1 MLKLTYMSVIENCD
15 KTLIS
20 DTQGRIFSDL
30 KIKIRR
36 KGKERKNYISWGK
49 DYRTWLFVNSYCQLK

>member
-1 MLKLTYMSVIENCD
+1 MLKLTYMSVIEKYD

-20 DTQGRIFSDL
+20 DTQGRIFSHL

-36 KGKERKNYISWGK
+36 KGKERKNYIS
-49 DYRTWLFVNSYCQLK
+49 